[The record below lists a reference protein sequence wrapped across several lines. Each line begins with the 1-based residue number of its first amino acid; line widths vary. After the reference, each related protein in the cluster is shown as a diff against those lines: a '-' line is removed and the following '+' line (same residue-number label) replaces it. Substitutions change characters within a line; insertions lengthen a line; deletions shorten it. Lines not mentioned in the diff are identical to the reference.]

1 MGEILSDIF
10 GLIQKIVMVPSIIDF
25 HGMIMIIITNDIFC
39 FWQEQMSWE
48 SAAIL
53 DECLKCLFIFHTLSQ
68 GSDSVNYA
76 LNVLLEAIFMVF
88 NASDVFPS
96 HVENNTFFIFTKDY
110 ACLFF
115 I

>member
-10 GLIQKIVMVPSIIDF
+10 GLIQIILMVPSNINF
-25 HGMIMIIITNDIFC
+25 HVMIVIIIINDIFC

-53 DECLKCLFIFHTLSQ
+53 DECLKYLFVFHTLSQ
-68 GSDSVNYA
+68 GSDSVIYA

-88 NASDVFPS
+88 DASDDFPS
-96 HVENNTFFIFTKDY
+96 HV
-110 ACLFF
+110 
-115 I
+115 